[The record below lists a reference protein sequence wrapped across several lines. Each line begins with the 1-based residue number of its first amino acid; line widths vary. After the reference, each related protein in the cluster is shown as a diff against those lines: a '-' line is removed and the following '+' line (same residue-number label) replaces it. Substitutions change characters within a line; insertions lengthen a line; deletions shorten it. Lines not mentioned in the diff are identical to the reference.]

1 MTGQEKNKLLKM
13 VQKLNSYLAE
23 MVDKKRLGDPDVFKG
38 LKELKN
44 LSDRMMEQPLDY
56 VLYRGPAHFG
66 NESDY
71 Y

>member
-1 MTGQEKNKLLKM
+1 MTSQEKNKLAKM
-13 VQKLNSYLAE
+13 VEKLNSYLKE
-23 MVDKKRLGDPDVFKG
+23 MVDRERLGDPDVFRG

-56 VLYRGPAHFG
+56 VLYKSPAHFG
-66 NESDY
+66 NEFDY